1 MSDHLAMSDED
12 FLKQPVPEMGQA
24 SSDGASQTTTTT
36 TEDKSGEPAE
46 TPADAANVEADG
58 TTAAAADTDA
68 AAPSGDK
75 PGGEAAAEPDKT
87 AAPGAADAPA
97 DGAKPGT
104 EAAKD
109 GAGDKPAAPGSEAKP
124 EGDAAKTE
132 TPNYQ
137 GFYEQIMKP
146 FKANG
151 RDIQLKSPEE
161 AIQLM
166 QMGANFTRK
175 MQEIAPHRKILTMLD
190 KVQLLD
196 EDKLSFLID
205 LDKGDPEAIKKFIK
219 DKGVDPLD
227 IDTTTEP
234 AYREG
239 SHKVSDEEQRFSSTL
254 DELSSTQEGR
264 DTLLTVEKT
273 WDQAS
278 KDMLWS
284 QPEVL
289 PIIRAQ
295 RETGIYDRIVAE
307 IDRQKTLGQLP
318 ADKPFLEAYQIA
330 GDLLDKQ
337 GAFAD
342 IREKADGG
350 TGTTTA
356 TTTDTQAGK
365 PAPAPVA
372 TTVAKPQSDVAAADK
387 AAAAAPSRTTPAQ
400 AKTAVNVLAMSDEEF
415 LKLGRLPS

>member
-1 MSDHLAMSDED
+1 MADHLAMSDED

-24 SSDGASQTTTTT
+24 SSDGASTTDTNTAAT
-36 TEDKSGEPAE
+36 QEDKSGEPAE
-46 TPADAANVEADG
+46 TSADADNKQ
-58 TTAAAADTDA
+58 DA
-68 AAPSGDK
+68 AAPADADASAPAADQPGD
-75 PGGEAAAEPDKT
+75 EAAGKEGEP
-87 AAPGAADAPA
+87 AAPGSADAPA
-97 DGAKPGT
+97 DAAKPGA
-104 EAAKD
+104 EAGKEGEAV
-109 GAGDKPAAPGSEAKP
+109 KPAAPGSEAKP
-124 EGDAAKTE
+124 EGEAAKTE

-137 GFYEQIMKP
+137 AFYDQVMKP

-161 AIQLM
+161 AVQLM

-190 KVQLLD
+190 KNQLLS

-239 SHKVSDEEQRFSSTL
+239 SHKVSDAEQAFTTVL
-254 DELSSTQEGR
+254 DELSSTEEGR
-264 DTLLTVEKT
+264 NTLLAVEKT
-273 WDQAS
+273 WDQSS

-289 PIIRAQ
+289 PIIQAQ

-330 GDLLDKQ
+330 GDALDKQ

-342 IREKADGG
+342 IRAKADGG
-350 TGTTTA
+350 ASITTA

-372 TTVAKPQSDVAAADK
+372 TTVAKPQSDVGAADK

-400 AKTAVNVLAMSDEEF
+400 AKTAINVLAMSDEEF